1 MNKQNPWERPRC
13 TPENTNK
20 RPFSFGPG
28 IAVYALVC
36 LVALVVMSQLRG
48 SPEQQAE
55 RAAEA
60 ERRIA
65 EMKAEEERLR
75 DPDYQ
80 PRLNDQLIYEVYEA
94 GVELVTR
101 QLKAPSTASFGPR
114 GPRSVRQGA
123 SGYIAEGWV
132 DAQNSFGAMIRTEW
146 VCDIRRA
153 GDQYRGNCTLFE

>member
-1 MNKQNPWERPRC
+1 MKWPQLS
-13 TPENTNK
+13 TAQ
-20 RPFSFGPG
+20 G
-28 IAVYALVC
+28 IGVYVLVCVLALV
-36 LVALVVMSQLRG
+36 LISLLQG

-80 PRLNDQLIYEVYEA
+80 PRLNDHRIYEVYEA

-153 GDQYRGNCTLFE
+153 GEQYRGKCTLFE